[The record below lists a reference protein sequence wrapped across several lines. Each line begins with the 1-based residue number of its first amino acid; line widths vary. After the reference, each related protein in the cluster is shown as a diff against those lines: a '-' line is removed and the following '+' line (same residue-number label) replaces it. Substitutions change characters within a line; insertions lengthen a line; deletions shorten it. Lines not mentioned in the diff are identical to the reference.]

1 MVLRQ
6 ERKVCQMRKLAII
19 DVGSNTTRMIVVNIY
34 DNGNYRT
41 VTEIKESVR
50 LISDM
55 TQDNI
60 VRPRRIAQLAK
71 TLQMFK
77 RVCAANGITEIIPVL
92 TAAVRRAANQR
103 SLMDE
108 VMDQTGIQLTLL
120 TGEQESM
127 YVYQG
132 VINTMDID
140 AGVIMD
146 IGGGTVELI
155 HFEKRSMKNSV
166 CLPFGTVTLTE
177 QFGLHD
183 RVAPE
188 QFEALDEFIVSQL
201 QELPWLSGIS
211 GLPIIGVGGSFRN
224 VGKIIRKQRKYSLDL
239 AHNFLMT
246 GEEVNALYKGMHALD
261 LDGRMKIKG
270 LSNERADIFIS
281 SLSIITKLAEYINSQ
296 DIYTS
301 CCGMREGIAFE
312 HIEPNLAIKPVSNVL
327 EFSLNNLS
335 GQYNE
340 NTEHATRVAQL
351 ALSMFEQLRQLHKL
365 PNTYMRLLKT
375 AGIMHDVGQNINYY
389 DHHRHSFYIILN
401 VNLYGLT
408 HREHLMAAFIAA
420 GHRKDQMRKDYIKY
434 TDILKS
440 EDIDIIN
447 KLSVLLRIAE
457 SFDRCMSGVVS
468 NVACDI
474 LGDSVIMKTVT
485 TTDASLEIKDA
496 LTSGDLFKKAYGKNL
511 VIL

>member
-1 MVLRQ
+1 
-6 ERKVCQMRKLAII
+6 MRKMAII
-19 DVGSNTTRMIVVNIY
+19 DVGSNTTRMVVVKVL
-34 DNGNYRT
+34 DDGSYRT
-41 VTEIKESVR
+41 VTELKEPVR

-60 VRPRRIAQLAK
+60 VRPRRIAQLVK

-77 RVCAANGITEIIPVL
+77 RVCAANDITDIVPVL

-103 SLMDE
+103 SLLDE
-108 VMDQTGIQLTLL
+108 VHAQTDMRLTLL
-120 TGEQESM
+120 TGEQESL

-132 VINTMDID
+132 VINTLDID
-140 AGVIMD
+140 AGIIMD

-155 HFEKRSMKNSV
+155 HFEKRNVKNTA

-183 RVAPE
+183 KVAPE
-188 QFEALDEFIVSQL
+188 QFEAIDEYVLSQL
-201 QELPWLSGIS
+201 EELPWLQNIS
-211 GLPIIGVGGSFRN
+211 GLPVIGVGGSFRN
-224 VGKIIRKQRKYSLDL
+224 VGKIIRKQRKYSLDM
-239 AHNFLMT
+239 AHNFLMSAS
-246 GEEVNALYKGMHALD
+246 EVAALYQGMHKLD

-270 LSNERADIFIS
+270 LSNERADIFIAA
-281 SLSIITKLAEYINSQ
+281 LSIITKLSEFINAQ
-296 DIYTS
+296 DVYTS
-301 CCGMREGIAFE
+301 CSGMREGIAFE
-312 HIEPNLAIKPVSNVL
+312 RIDPALSQKPVPSVL
-327 EFSLNNLS
+327 DFSLANLS

-340 NTEHATRVAQL
+340 NTEHAARVAQL
-351 ALSMFEQLRQLHKL
+351 AMSMFEQLRQLHKL
-365 PNTYMRLLKT
+365 PNTYMRVLKA
-375 AGIMHDVGQNINYY
+375 AGILHDSGQLINYY
-389 DHHRHSFYIILN
+389 DHHRHSFYIILH

-408 HREHLMAAFIAA
+408 HREHLMAAFVAA

-457 SFDRCMSGVVS
+457 SFDRCMSGVVT

-485 TTDASLEIKDA
+485 TADAALEIKDA
-496 LTSGDLFKKAYGKNL
+496 LTSGELFKKAYGKNL